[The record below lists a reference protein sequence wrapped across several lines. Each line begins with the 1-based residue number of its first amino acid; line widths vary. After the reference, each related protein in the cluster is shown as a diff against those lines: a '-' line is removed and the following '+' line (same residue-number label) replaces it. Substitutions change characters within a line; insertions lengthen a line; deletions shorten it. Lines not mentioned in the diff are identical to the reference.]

1 MSSTEPRDPRSP
13 EPSQTEFEFPVTGL
27 NEHNELS
34 RLGRR
39 RASSSSSSTRSGRH
53 RLRGP
58 GPTGER
64 FAPSPSCA
72 SEYSTGRRVRVRA
85 PLSPLNPLSPL
96 SPQSHRLEIAPEA
109 FGPTPWEDRSWEQDA
124 IRAAAPSELA
134 RHAGIAEFAITL
146 LATLAFGL
154 GWAAF
159 ELGGE
164 RAGEPGDRIGID
176 GWRQHTARGG
186 SDGSVYAGAARG
198 AIGAP
203 VNAGF
208 DSRFDSGFDS
218 AIRLD
223 DDLNGRGTTEWTTGT
238 TTARMPKLIGS
249 PRTSSDVNNSNNSSE
264 LGPAGAKSKP

>member
-34 RLGRR
+34 GPGRR
-39 RASSSSSSTRSGRH
+39 RASSSSSRTHSGRH

-58 GPTGER
+58 GPTGEHL
-64 FAPSPSCA
+64 APSPSCV
-72 SEYSTGRRVRVRA
+72 SGYSTGRRVRVRA
-85 PLSPLNPLSPL
+85 PLSPFSHLSPLIPL
-96 SPQSHRLEIAPEA
+96 SPQSRRLEIAPEA
-109 FGPTPWEDRSWEQDA
+109 FGPTPWEDRAWEQDA

-176 GWRQHTARGG
+176 GWVQHTARGG
-186 SDGSVYAGAARG
+186 ADGSVYAGATKG

-203 VNAGF
+203 VNTGL
-208 DSRFDSGFDS
+208 DS

-223 DDLNGRGTTEWTTGT
+223 DDLNGRGTTQWTTT
-238 TTARMPKLIGS
+238 RTTARIPKLVGN
-249 PRTSSDVNNSNNSSE
+249 PRTSSDVNNASNSNNSSE
-264 LGPAGAKSKP
+264 FGPAGAKSKP

>member
-27 NEHNELS
+27 NEHNELNG
-34 RLGRR
+34 LGRR
-39 RASSSSSSTRSGRH
+39 RESSSSSSTHSGRH

-64 FAPSPSCA
+64 LAPSPSCVPGH
-72 SEYSTGRRVRVRA
+72 STGRRVRARA
-85 PLSPLNPLSPL
+85 PLSPLSPL
-96 SPQSHRLEIAPEA
+96 IPLNPQSRRLEIAPEA

-164 RAGEPGDRIGID
+164 RADESRDEFGVYGLA
-176 GWRQHTARGG
+176 QHPARGG
-186 SDGSVYAGAARG
+186 PDGSVYAGAARG

-203 VNAGF
+203 INA
-208 DSRFDSGFDS
+208 S
-218 AIRLD
+218 LD
-223 DDLNGRGTTEWTTGT
+223 LALRHDDNLDGRGTTEWTIRT

-249 PRTSSDVNNSNNSSE
+249 PRTSSDFNSFV
-264 LGPAGAKSKP
+264 PAGEKSKP